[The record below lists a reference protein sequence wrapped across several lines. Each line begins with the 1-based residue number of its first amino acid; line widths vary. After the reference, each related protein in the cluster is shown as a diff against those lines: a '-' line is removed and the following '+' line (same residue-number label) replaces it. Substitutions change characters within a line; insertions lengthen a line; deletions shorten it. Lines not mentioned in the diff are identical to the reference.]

1 MWFSFKF
8 QCCSGG
14 MQKLLV
20 SAVLAIEKCIKD
32 DGGIDKKKK
41 ILLNLR
47 SICTFQVLLNTVVY
61 RLKDHKQIQHVE
73 SFSWNKLRG
82 FILSFS
88 DA

>member
-32 DGGIDKKKK
+32 DAEIDKKKK
-41 ILLNLR
+41 NPSKFKIHLYFPSVIKYS
-47 SICTFQVLLNTVVY
+47 SI
-61 RLKDHKQIQHVE
+61 
-73 SFSWNKLRG
+73 
-82 FILSFS
+82 
-88 DA
+88 

>member
-20 SAVLAIEKCIKD
+20 SAVLAIEKCIKHD
-32 DGGIDKKKK
+32 AGIDKKKK
-41 ILLNLR
+41 ILLKLR

-82 FILSFS
+82 FILCFS

>member
-32 DGGIDKKKK
+32 DAEIDKKKK

-73 SFSWNKLRG
+73 SFT
-82 FILSFS
+82 
-88 DA
+88 